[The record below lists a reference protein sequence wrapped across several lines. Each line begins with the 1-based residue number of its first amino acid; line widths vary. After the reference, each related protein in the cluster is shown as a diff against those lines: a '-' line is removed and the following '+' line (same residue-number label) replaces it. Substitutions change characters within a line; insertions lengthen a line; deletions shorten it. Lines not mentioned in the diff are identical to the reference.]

1 MNATFKI
8 LESNRNIY
16 LKFLDGYNLEQ
27 LNKTPN
33 GFSNNLIWNAGHIV
47 VSQQALVYRLS
58 GLEASVSKEMTDKYK
73 NGSRPDGNVNQS
85 EVDQIKQLLISQIEQ
100 TKHDYA
106 TGKFHEFNEYQT
118 KLGFHLSNLKE
129 AMEFNNYH
137 EGLHLGIMM
146 QIKKFL

>member
-8 LESNRNIY
+8 LDSNRNIY
-16 LKFLDGYNLEQ
+16 LKFLEGYNLEQ
-27 LNKTPN
+27 LNKTPE

-58 GLEASVSKEMTDKYK
+58 GLETSIPAEMSDKYK
-73 NGSRPDGNVNQS
+73 TGSRPEGYTNQA
-85 EVDQIKQLLISQIEQ
+85 EVDIIKQLLISQPEQ

-106 TGKFHEFNEYQT
+106 QGKFREFNEYQT

-146 QIKKFL
+146 QIRKFL